1 MGLVSGEPDP
11 PGAPGDQRVLVAR
24 LRAVAEAKDAELA
37 ALRAEVAVVLRADL
51 EAGRELARRLELR
64 IAELERRLR
73 RDSSDSGMPTS
84 KEPIGAKERRQAVR
98 RERAVSER
106 ERRKDRKPGGQP
118 GHPGRGLSRDRILM
132 SAGRL
137 LRRRSARGAG

>member
-1 MGLVSGEPDP
+1 
-11 PGAPGDQRVLVAR
+11 
-24 LRAVAEAKDAELA
+24 
-37 ALRAEVAVVLRADL
+37 
-51 EAGRELARRLELR
+51 
-64 IAELERRLR
+64 
-73 RDSSDSGMPTS
+73 MPTS

-118 GHPGRGLSRDRILM
+118 GHPGRGLSRSRILM

-137 LRRRSARGAG
+137 LRRRSAPGAG